1 MDISKIE
8 PGGKDSVNVFINC
21 IKGTKDFYE
30 YDKKTETF
38 ILKKVLEVP
47 FPGVYGFIPKTH
59 HIDARPL
66 DVLVLISN
74 QIQQGIVLPARP
86 IGVIRLKGDVP
97 DDVLIAVPISDKN
110 FDQINDI
117 TQIGNLEQLKSFLE
131 IFKESKVEYVFDAE
145 HAKKSIET
153 AIKLYKKELE

>member
-8 PGGKDSVNVFINC
+8 PGGTEGVNVFINC

-30 YDKKTETF
+30 YDNKTETF

-47 FPGVYGFIPKTH
+47 FPGGYGFIPKTH

-66 DVLVLISN
+66 DVLVLTSN
-74 QIQQGIVLPARP
+74 QIEQGIVVPAKP
-86 IGVIRLKGDVP
+86 IGVIRLKGNVP
-97 DDVLIAVPISDKN
+97 DDVLIAVPISDKS
-110 FDQINDI
+110 FDQINNI
-117 TQIGNLEQLKSFLE
+117 TQIENLEQLKNFLE
-131 IFKESKVEYVFDAE
+131 IFKESKVEYVFDVE

-153 AIKLYKKELE
+153 AINLYKRGV